1 MRFVNDDLR
10 WGIIGCG
17 AVCEVKS
24 GPAFSKIKHSS
35 LRAVMRRDAA
45 KAADYAK
52 RHNVPKF
59 YTEARQ
65 LIDDPEI
72 NAIYIA
78 TPPAQHEALAIQ
90 AMEAGKPV
98 YVEKPLALDA
108 ASAARMREAS
118 IRHQV
123 PAVGAYYRRALP
135 LFNHV
140 KLLLRRKE
148 IGKVK
153 LIAITTLQSKTKNS
167 IMQAQ
172 DNWRVNPA
180 LSGGGLFHDLAPH
193 QLDLMCWLFGEP
205 LWSNGK
211 SFNQDKAGPAPD
223 VTALDAVFPSD
234 ILLRGTWAFHVHE
247 SAARESCEIIGDQGK
262 LVFSFFSGAA
272 LEIVKGADKRV
283 VEFTNPETIQQPMIE
298 KAAAYFRGEGDNPC
312 SFEEALVSMK
322 MLDSARQLADPKI
335 DFTPQFC

>member
-24 GPAFSKIKHSS
+24 GPAFSKIRHSS
-35 LRAVMRRDAA
+35 LRAVMRRDAF
-45 KAADYAK
+45 KAADYAR
-52 RHNVPKF
+52 RHHVPKF
-59 YTEARQ
+59 YTDARQ

-72 NAIYIA
+72 NAIYVA
-78 TPPAQHEALAIQ
+78 TPPAQHEEFAIR
-90 AMEAGKPV
+90 AMAAGKPV

-108 ASAARMREAS
+108 AAVARMRDAA
-118 IRHQV
+118 IRYQV

-140 KLLLRRKE
+140 KSLLQRKE
-148 IGKVK
+148 IGKIK
-153 LIAITTLQSKTKNS
+153 LIAITTLQSRIENRST
-167 IMQAQ
+167 QAQ

-193 QLDLMCWLFGEP
+193 QLDLMCWFFGEP
-205 LWSNGK
+205 LRTNGK
-211 SFNQDKAGPAPD
+211 SFNQDKAEPAPD
-223 VTALDAVFPSD
+223 VTTLDAVFPSD

-272 LEIVKGADKRV
+272 LEIVKGADKQV
-283 VEFTNPETIQQPMIE
+283 VEFTNPATIQQPMIE
-298 KAAAYFRGEGDNPC
+298 KVAAYFRGEGNNPC
-312 SFEEALVSMK
+312 SFEEALVSMR
-322 MLDSARQLADPKI
+322 MLDSAR
-335 DFTPQFC
+335 

>member
-1 MRFVNDDLR
+1 MVARLRPGKHRLDVVAGWRRAGSKLRRFRPHTHAQIIRETLHYPRPLR
-10 WGIIGCG
+10 
-17 AVCEVKS
+17 
-24 GPAFSKIKHSS
+24 PADVEAPQRLVGHARVPDRVVRPGS
-35 LRAVMRRDAA
+35 L
-45 KAADYAK
+45 
-52 RHNVPKF
+52 
-59 YTEARQ
+59 
-65 LIDDPEI
+65 
-72 NAIYIA
+72 
-78 TPPAQHEALAIQ
+78 
-90 AMEAGKPV
+90 
-98 YVEKPLALDA
+98 
-108 ASAARMREAS
+108 AARMREAS

>member
-1 MRFVNDDLR
+1 MAMKFISDDLR

-24 GPAFSKIKHSS
+24 GPAFSRIQHSS

-52 RHNVPKF
+52 RHHVPRF
-59 YTEARQ
+59 YTDARQ

-72 NAIYIA
+72 NAIYVA
-78 TPPAQHEALAIQ
+78 TPPAQHEEFAIR
-90 AMEAGKPV
+90 AMAAGKPV

-118 IRHQV
+118 SRYQV

-140 KLLLRRKE
+140 KSLLLRNE
-148 IGKVK
+148 IGKIK
-153 LIAITTLQSKTKNS
+153 LIAIATLRSKIRNS
-167 IMQAQ
+167 STQAQ
-172 DNWRVNPA
+172 DDWRVNPA

-193 QLDLMCWLFGEP
+193 QLDLMCWFFGEP
-205 LWSNGK
+205 LWTNGK
-211 SFNQDKAGPAPD
+211 SFNQDKVGPAPD
-223 VTALDAVFPSD
+223 VTTLDAVFPSD

-262 LVFSFFSGAA
+262 LVFSFFPGVT
-272 LEIVKGADKRV
+272 LEIVKGADKQV
-283 VEFTNPETIQQPMIE
+283 IGFANPATIQQPMIE
-298 KAAAYFRGEGDNPC
+298 KVVACFRGEGENPC
-312 SFEEALVSMK
+312 SIEEAFVSMK
-322 MLDSARQLADPKI
+322 MLDSTR
-335 DFTPQFC
+335 